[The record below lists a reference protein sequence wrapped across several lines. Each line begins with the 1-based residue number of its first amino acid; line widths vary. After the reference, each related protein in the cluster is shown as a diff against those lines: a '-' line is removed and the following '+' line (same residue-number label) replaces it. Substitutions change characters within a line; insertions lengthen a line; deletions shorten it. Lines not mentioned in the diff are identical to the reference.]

1 MIEYLEIQKLFN
13 KVIAFSQGTDQINTD
28 ELFKEWSRNKQ
39 EFIKI
44 FDGELIHDFGEI
56 EVSVNEEDQSRLI
69 NDFLDQVAQRMSIS
83 SISFDDFSNF
93 YQFICANKKSFFQ
106 NLVSNDSIN
115 FGKPISKGM
124 KLSKAFKFF
133 IKDKEELIKVQQLA
147 SKFIQQ
153 DKIKGHLCA
162 SVHPLDFLSL
172 SENTYNWRSCH
183 ALDGE
188 YRAGNL
194 SYMADKVTLIWYL
207 KGDDNVHLPNFP
219 DDVLWNS
226 KKWRML
232 CYLDE
237 YFDYCFLGRPY
248 PFNSKDLR
256 DKIID
261 ILNYYFQS
269 FYPFINNRIIQ
280 FNDTTTVGDTD
291 LSSQDC
297 ILQSPLIKINTHN
310 GWEVRQLN
318 EVVKD
323 NSQLHYNDVLYS
335 SYYFPYYS
343 SAKKPCDF
351 KNKFPKIAVG
361 SKVKCLHC
369 NSNNIDFGE
378 HSMFCPD
385 CLESLHLNYEDYFIC
400 DFCGQRV
407 AGDEYVVTY
416 NGDTICQD
424 CISAGL
430 AFFCENCG
438 EWFIEEE
445 GEYSEKYERMFCK
458 ECFEEIYDEEIEY
471 RKRNG
476 LED

>member
-28 ELFKEWSRNKQ
+28 ELFQEWSKNKQ
-39 EFIKI
+39 KFIEI

-56 EVSVNEEDQSRLI
+56 EVSINEEEQSYLI
-69 NDFLDQVAQRMSIS
+69 NDFLDQAAQNMSIS
-83 SISFDDFSNF
+83 FYDFSEF
-93 YQFICANKKSFFQ
+93 YQFVCANKKSFFQ

-115 FGKPISKGM
+115 FGKPILKGM

-133 IKDKEELIKVQQLA
+133 IKDKEELIKIQQLA

-153 DKIKGHLCA
+153 NKIKGHLCA

-207 KGDDNVHLPNFP
+207 KGEDNVHLPNFP

-256 DKIID
+256 NKVID

-269 FYPFINNRIIQ
+269 FHPFINNRITK
-280 FNDTTTVGDTD
+280 FDNTTTTGDTD
-291 LSSQDC
+291 LSSQNC
-297 ILQSPLIKINTHN
+297 VLYSPLIKINTRDK
-310 GWEVRQLN
+310 WEVRQLN

-323 NSQLHYNDVLYS
+323 NSKLHYNDILYS
-335 SYYFPYYS
+335 SCYFPYYS
-343 SAKKPCDF
+343 SAIRPRNL
-351 KNKFPKIAVG
+351 KNEFPKITVG

-369 NSNNIDFGE
+369 NSGNISFGE

-385 CLESLHLNYEDYFIC
+385 CLESLHLSYEDYFIC

-407 AGDEYVVTY
+407 AGDDYIITY
-416 NGDTICQD
+416 NGDTICQE
-424 CISAGL
+424 CVSSGL

-438 EWFIEEE
+438 EWFVEEE
-445 GEYSEKYERMFCK
+445 GEYSEKYGRMLCK
-458 ECFEEIYDEEIEY
+458 ECFEEIYDEEMEY